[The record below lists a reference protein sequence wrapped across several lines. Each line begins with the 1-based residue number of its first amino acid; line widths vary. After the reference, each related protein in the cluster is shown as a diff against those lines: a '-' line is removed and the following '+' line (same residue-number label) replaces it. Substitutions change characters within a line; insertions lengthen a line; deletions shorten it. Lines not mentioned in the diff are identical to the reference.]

1 MSIAPD
7 RPEQHRDLPG
17 SSPTAPHRSPIPGPI
32 AVEPMQNAMF
42 VAAVEAGGGTVS
54 PLSKDTRGLVWLSEK
69 RADELTQILESH
81 PGIEWVQLPWAG
93 VDGFRDIFAAIDH
106 ETAPVFT
113 SAKGSY
119 AEPVAEHAFALA
131 LALQRELPSKSRDAA
146 WQKERTG
153 LSLYG
158 NHVVILGAGGIT
170 TELIRL
176 LEPFRVT
183 TTVVRR
189 TNEPLPAAT
198 HTVTA
203 HELHAVLPSADVL
216 ILAAAATAE
225 THHIIGA
232 TELSLLPHHAV
243 LVNIARGALL
253 DQDAL
258 VAALNA
264 DQIWGAGL
272 DVSDPEPLPADHPL
286 WQIPRCVITS
296 HSADTPL
303 MTAHLLETRI
313 ERNVTAFLKGIPF
326 IGIVDTRAGY

>member
-1 MSIAPD
+1 MSVAPD
-7 RPEQHRDLPG
+7 RPSQHRDLPG
-17 SSPTAPHRSPIPGPI
+17 SSPSASHRSPTPGPI
-32 AVEPMQNAMF
+32 AVEPMQNARF
-42 VAAVEAGGGTVS
+42 VAAVEAGGGTVA

-69 RADELTQILESH
+69 RADELTDILHNH
-81 PGIEWVQLPWAG
+81 PEIEWVQLPWAG
-93 VDGFRDIFAAIDH
+93 VDGFREIFASIDH
-106 ETAPVFT
+106 DAAPVFT

-131 LALQRELPSKSRDAA
+131 LALQRELPSKSRDAK

-170 TELIRL
+170 TELLRL

-189 TNEPLPAAT
+189 THEPLPGAT

-203 HELHAVLPSADVL
+203 QELHSVLPRADVV
-216 ILAAAATAE
+216 ILAAAATPD

-232 TELSLLPHHAV
+232 AELALLPRHAV
-243 LVNIARGALL
+243 LVNVARGSLL
-253 DQDAL
+253 DHDAL
-258 VAALNA
+258 VFALNTDALWGAAL
-264 DQIWGAGL
+264 
-272 DVSDPEPLPADHPL
+272 DVTDPEPLPADHTL

-303 MTAHLLETRI
+303 MTAHLLGTRI
-313 ERNVTAFLKGIPF
+313 KRNVAAFLAGTSF
-326 IGIVDTRAGY
+326 VGIVDTRAGY